1 MDQKMGIWDWFF
13 PWISIFAIINH
24 CFSDLCHNFQ
34 IFWYKMPVYRQY
46 QDVWGIFA
54 KLYCSKLIPSL
65 TLNKRY
71 KDGELVYPYLRTLLQ
86 FDTQGLL
93 NVLSIAFEEPEFKSD
108 LGRCQKQRLVD
119 HLLEIMVH
127 QDSSRHSF
135 SPSQVRFFNCF
146 FWTRLKRLSVFKA
159 AQKALLMTFFKVS

>member
-1 MDQKMGIWDWFF
+1 M
-13 PWISIFAIINH
+13 
-24 CFSDLCHNFQ
+24 
-34 IFWYKMPVYRQY
+34 
-46 QDVWGIFA
+46 
-54 KLYCSKLIPSL
+54 
-65 TLNKRY
+65 
-71 KDGELVYPYLRTLLQ
+71 YPYLRTLLQ

-135 SPSQVRFFNCF
+135 SPSQVRFFLIPFLNNTEKSFSLQGCAKDF
-146 FWTRLKRLSVFKA
+146 
-159 AQKALLMTFFKVS
+159 MNDFFKVS

>member
-1 MDQKMGIWDWFF
+1 MQTIVLDYSQFI
-13 PWISIFAIINH
+13 
-24 CFSDLCHNFQ
+24 L
-34 IFWYKMPVYRQY
+34 
-46 QDVWGIFA
+46 
-54 KLYCSKLIPSL
+54 SL
-65 TLNKRY
+65 TPNKRY

-135 SPSQVRFFNCF
+135 SPSQVRFF
-146 FWTRLKRLSVFKA
+146 
-159 AQKALLMTFFKVS
+159 

>member
-1 MDQKMGIWDWFF
+1 M
-13 PWISIFAIINH
+13 
-24 CFSDLCHNFQ
+24 
-34 IFWYKMPVYRQY
+34 
-46 QDVWGIFA
+46 
-54 KLYCSKLIPSL
+54 
-65 TLNKRY
+65 
-71 KDGELVYPYLRTLLQ
+71 YPYLRTLLQ

-135 SPSQVRFFNCF
+135 SPSQVRFFLIAFLNK
-146 FWTRLKRLSVFKA
+146 TEK
-159 AQKALLMTFFKVS
+159 TFSLQGCA